1 MADLP
6 PRSRFGAFTEVM
18 FGYRGR
24 IGRIWFWLG
33 LMTTTAIAGFI
44 ASIVAGTFDGV
55 GEYGRFLSV
64 VAIAGLVAWM
74 SSAVTVKR
82 LHDRNRSGWWY
93 LLYGIVPPGAFL
105 LAINAQS
112 DGDLVAASILY
123 GLSIVAFFWV
133 VIELGLMRGTR
144 GDNRFG
150 SEPV

>member
-1 MADLP
+1 
-6 PRSRFGAFTEVM
+6 M

-33 LMTTTAIAGFI
+33 LMTTTAIAGFL

-55 GEYGRFLSV
+55 GEFGRFLSV
-64 VAIAGLVAWM
+64 AAIVGLVVWM
-74 SSAVTVKR
+74 TSAVTVKR

-93 LLYGIVPPGAFL
+93 LLYGIVPPGCFL
-105 LAINAQS
+105 LAISANS
-112 DGDLVAASILY
+112 EGDFEAASIFY
-123 GLSIVAFFWV
+123 VLSVVALFWV